1 MKNRLLYVALF
12 IALYLHSSWTLTG
25 ISTLFKDAEGK
36 TNWQHLANWSSATLI
51 ILLSIVTV
59 YLFLARRRA
68 HKANQE
74 LTVIRNELEQR
85 VQERTASLDRSNQ
98 QLMQSNQLL
107 EDEIARH
114 VVTADQLRASE
125 SYIRDILTSMPLI
138 LVGLDKDGLITQ
150 WNKRAAEVSGIPA
163 ERALGKTL
171 WEAYPQATVLPEH
184 IQKSIETQE
193 TIHLKQSYSDLYHF
207 DVTIY
212 PLQNQDDAGV
222 VILVDDVTKQVS
234 AENMLIHNDKMS
246 FMGELASTMAH
257 DINLPLRAMMMDM
270 ERFRIILA
278 ESDSSRDAGQAQTT
292 QPQRLNKILGEMLAK
307 GDQVSSII
315 GNLLALARSRSGK
328 TQITSVADVMDNSI
342 QLASEVFAASDCLQF
357 SEIAIERNYDK
368 NLPLVS
374 CYATELQLVFISLF
388 RHACYSLKQR
398 ANHESFQP
406 TLKIRLT
413 ENYGNLWIK
422 IQHNGQGLTSEEQMY
437 IFEPFFTN
445 TPPAVEFDAGQRL
458 SFSHYIIVEQHRG
471 QMAVTS
477 DVNLGSTFHIQ
488 LPLEATG

>member
-1 MKNRLLYVALF
+1 MKNRLLFVALF
-12 IALYLHSSWTLTG
+12 IALYLYSSWNLTG
-25 ISTLFKDAEGK
+25 ISTLFKDPEGK

-68 HKANQE
+68 HKANRE
-74 LTVIRNELEQR
+74 LTAIRNELEQR
-85 VQERTASLDRSNQ
+85 VQERTASLDLSNQ
-98 QLMQSNQLL
+98 HLKQSNLLL

-114 VVTADQLRASE
+114 LVTADQLRASE
-125 SYIRDILTSMPLI
+125 SYIRDILNSMPLI

-163 ERALGKTL
+163 KRALGKTL
-171 WEAYPQATVLPEH
+171 WEAYPKTTVLPEH
-184 IQKSIETQE
+184 IQKSIESQQ

-222 VILVDDVTKQVS
+222 VILVEDVTKQVA

-270 ERFRIILA
+270 ERFRSILA
-278 ESDSSRDAGQAQTT
+278 ENNSDCNGGQAQAG
-292 QPQRLNKILGEMLAK
+292 RLNTILCEMLTK

-315 GNLLALARSRSGK
+315 GNLLAIARGRSGK
-328 TQITSVADVMDNSI
+328 KQITSVADVMDNSI
-342 QLASEVFAASDCLQF
+342 QLASEVIAASEGLQF
-357 SEIAIERNYDK
+357 SEITIERNYDK

-406 TLKIRLT
+406 TLKIRLA

-445 TPPAVEFDAGQRL
+445 NPPAVEFDAGQRL

-477 DVNLGSTFHIQ
+477 DVSLGSTFHIQ
-488 LPLEATG
+488 LPLETAA